1 MGQILIRNI
10 SDSALETL
18 RARAFQKGSSLE
30 AEVRGLIE
38 SGAKPDKSE
47 LLAELARIR
56 AKTKGIVSSLT
67 LDEIREGLE

>member
-56 AKTKGIVSSLT
+56 AKTKGIVPSLT